1 MKPPAFDY
9 AAPETI
15 AEAVQLLAAH
25 PGEAKLIAGG
35 QSLMP
40 MLNFRLLDPA
50 LLVDISRARGLD
62 DIKTNANGVM
72 VGAGVRHHALM
83 RSNDVAQRLPIIAHT
98 MQYVAHMAIRN
109 RGTIGGSLAHGD
121 PAAELPLLAVL
132 LDADLH
138 ITGPAGDRT
147 ARAADFFL
155 APLTTDLG
163 EDEILTAVAFAN
175 QPTDG
180 GWGFEEIARRSGDF
194 ALAGAGAVLTIQHG
208 VIADVRLAMMGVDE
222 TPRRLPGVEAM
233 LLGRAW
239 DANARATVT
248 RQVRELINPM
258 SDLQASA
265 DYRRHLAGVVAGR
278 ALDTAWNR
286 AQPQ

>member
-1 MKPPAFDY
+1 
-9 AAPETI
+9 
-15 AEAVQLLAAH
+15 LASRW
-25 PGEAKLIAGG
+25 GEAKLSAGG

-50 LLVDISRARGLD
+50 LLVDISRLPDLAQITASGRG
-62 DIKTNANGVM
+62 IT
-72 VGAGVRHHALM
+72 VGAGVCHHALM
-83 RSNDVAQRLPIIAHT
+83 RSPELAERLPIINHT

-132 LDADLH
+132 LDADIH

-147 ARAADFFL
+147 ARAEDFFL
-155 APLTTDLG
+155 APLTTDLS
-163 EDEILTAVAFAN
+163 EDEILTAVTFPNLAAGF
-175 QPTDG
+175 
-180 GWGFEEIARRSGDF
+180 GWGFEEIARRTGDF
-194 ALAGAGAVLTIQHG
+194 ALAGAGAVLTLHHG

-222 TPRRLPGVEAM
+222 TPRRLPAIEAM

-239 DANARATVT
+239 DAGVRASAV
-248 RQVRELINPM
+248 RQVREQVNPM

-278 ALDTAWNR
+278 ALDTAW
-286 AQPQ
+286 AKGHMP

>member
-1 MKPPAFDY
+1 MAS
-9 AAPETI
+9 
-15 AEAVQLLAAH
+15 H
-25 PGEAKLIAGG
+25 RGEAKLIAGG

-50 LLVDISRARGLD
+50 LLVDISRLPDLAQITASGRG
-62 DIKTNANGVM
+62 IT
-72 VGAGVRHHALM
+72 VGAGVCHHALM
-83 RSNDVAQRLPIIAHT
+83 RSPELAERLPIINHT

-132 LDADLH
+132 LDADIH

-147 ARAADFFL
+147 ARAEDFFL
-155 APLTTDLG
+155 APLTTDLS
-163 EDEILTAVAFAN
+163 EDEILTAVTFPNLAA
-175 QPTDG
+175 G
-180 GWGFEEIARRSGDF
+180 SGWGFEEIARRTGDF
-194 ALAGAGAVLTIQHG
+194 ALAGAGAVLTLHHG

-222 TPRRLPGVEAM
+222 TPRRLPAIEAM

-239 DANARATVT
+239 DAGVRASAV
-248 RQVRELINPM
+248 RQVREQVNPM

-278 ALDTAWNR
+278 ALDTAW
-286 AQPQ
+286 AKGHMP